1 MKKLLLML
9 VLTSALILSACGSKT
24 TGNNDSDTG
33 KAKSVTKVEGNA
45 EKEVDKDSS
54 KSDDSGKVAVD
65 KGLFDVKLTIPES
78 FVEGQTQDELDK
90 VSKDKGYKS
99 ITLND
104 DGSATYV
111 MTKKQHKKMMDE
123 MTNNIN
129 DSIKEMIGS
138 EDYPSFKDIKANDD
152 FTKFTVKTTS
162 TDLDLKE
169 SFSTMVFYTFGGMYN
184 VFNGSEADNIAVT
197 FVNADTG
204 KTISTSNS
212 SDMEE

>member
-45 EKEVDKDSS
+45 EKEEDKDSS